1 MYVIIHVIY
10 LIKSKVNLG
19 KSYIQ
24 IDLIIFVIYL
34 LAFSICSTLRVLN
47 LRKGSVTVDIY
58 IQEPNRSVRINKSL
72 PHWKLNY
79 SKKQYHVH
87 ICMHTEN

>member
-72 PHWKLNY
+72 PHWKLN
-79 SKKQYHVH
+79 
-87 ICMHTEN
+87 